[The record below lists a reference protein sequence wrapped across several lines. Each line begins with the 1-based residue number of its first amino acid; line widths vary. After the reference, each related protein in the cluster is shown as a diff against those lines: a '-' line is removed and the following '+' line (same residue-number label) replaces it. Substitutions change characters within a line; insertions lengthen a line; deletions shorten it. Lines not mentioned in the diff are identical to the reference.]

1 MHMKTMLLAG
11 LLACTLAG
19 PVAAADEARLSSNT
33 DFSAAGARDLPVTC
47 KRGDE
52 QPFQGKTMAQVFG
65 EAWPVAPAATASH
78 APPEVL
84 TSGRLVPPRGLE
96 GKSAT
101 VVVAVLVGADG
112 KGIAS
117 EAVCATSSAFV
128 TAAKRVLRSA
138 SFRPAM
144 VDGVAVTS
152 VAAVPIVFRAGRSR
166 TGGSSDSNG
175 GDQD

>member
-1 MHMKTMLLAG
+1 MKTMLLAG
-11 LLACTLAG
+11 LLASILAG

-33 DFSAAGARDLPVTC
+33 DFSAPGARDLPVTC
-47 KRGDE
+47 KPDDE

-65 EAWPVAPAATASH
+65 EAWPGGPAATASH

-96 GKSAT
+96 ATSAT

-117 EAVCATSSAFV
+117 EAVCATSGAFV

-144 VDGVAVTS
+144 VDGVAATGV
-152 VAAVPIVFRAGRSR
+152 VAVPIVFRAGRGR
-166 TGGSSDSNG
+166 TGGDNGGNG